1 MRKKII
7 AGNWKMN
14 YCVNKAEDFVSEIK
28 DAINTD
34 EVDVV
39 ICPNFVS
46 LDRISDLL
54 DGTNIKLGAQN
65 VHTEDKGAYTGE
77 TSVNMLAAVGVKYC
91 IVGHSERRQDQK
103 ESDEEIHDKVE
114 RLFEAGITPILCCG
128 ETKEERE
135 EGREKEVIGRELDIA
150 LNGIS
155 EEDKARVIIAYE
167 PIWSIGTGLIPTN
180 NQIIDII
187 EFIKSKYN
195 CKVLY
200 GGSAN
205 DTNIDDLKQ
214 CSCIDG
220 YLLGGLSL
228 KPENLKVFVNKL

>member
-1 MRKKII
+1 MIV
-7 AGNWKMN
+7 ALN
-14 YCVNKAEDFVSEIK
+14 NKSNLTK
-28 DAINTD
+28 DEFLKYQFELNHVETNHLMIL
-34 EVDVV
+34 
-39 ICPNFVS
+39 CPSIVHIPLYTES
-46 LDRISDLL
+46 K
-54 DGTNIKLGAQN
+54 IKLGAQN
-65 VHTEDKGAYTGE
+65 VSCTAKGAHTGE
-77 TSVNMLAAVGVKYC
+77 IYADQLVSYGVEYC
-91 IVGHSERRQDQK
+91 IIGHSERRQDQK
-103 ESDEEIHDKVE
+103 ESDEEIHEKVE

-180 NQIIDII
+180 DQIIDII
-187 EFIKSKYN
+187 DFIKSKYN

-205 DTNIDDLKQ
+205 DNNIDELKQ
-214 CSCIDG
+214 CACIDG

-228 KPENLKVFVNKL
+228 KPDNLKVFVNKL

>member
-1 MRKKII
+1 MIV
-7 AGNWKMN
+7 ALN
-14 YCVNKAEDFVSEIK
+14 NKSNLTKDEFTKYQSELMHIETNHLM
-28 DAINTD
+28 IL
-34 EVDVV
+34 
-39 ICPNFVS
+39 CPSMVHIP
-46 LDRISDLL
+46 LYRE
-54 DGTNIKLGAQN
+54 GKIKLGAQN
-65 VHTEDKGAYTGE
+65 VSCTTKGAHTGE
-77 TSVNMLAAVGVKYC
+77 IYADQLVSYGVEYC
-91 IVGHSERRQDQK
+91 IIGHSERRQDQK